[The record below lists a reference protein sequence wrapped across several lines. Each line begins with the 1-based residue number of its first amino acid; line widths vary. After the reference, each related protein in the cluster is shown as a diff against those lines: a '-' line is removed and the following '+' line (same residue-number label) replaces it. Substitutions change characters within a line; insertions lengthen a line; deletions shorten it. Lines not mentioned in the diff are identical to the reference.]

1 MKFKHPSLPLLL
13 LCACAP
19 AFAKAPADKVAQ
31 LGNSLTP
38 MGAPVAGNASGTIPA
53 WTGGIA
59 ATAGQ
64 RDSNGFLSDPF
75 AAEQPLYEI
84 TAANMDQYS
93 DQLTDAHKA
102 MLQRYAISYRLPV
115 YPTHRTFNAPD
126 FVYEAARY
134 NAAHTELVSGGN
146 GLKDFRTATP
156 FPLAEQA
163 LEVVWNHITRY
174 RGGSVK
180 RDSVQATPLADGR
193 YNPVQM
199 VQQFT
204 FYDQLTDY
212 DASEASNVLFYYKS
226 SIKTPARLAGNVTL
240 VHETLDQVAE
250 PRKAWI
256 YNAGQRR
263 VRRAPQVAYDGP
275 YPASDGMRTADNL
288 DMFNGAPDRYD
299 WTLVGKREVLLPMNA
314 YRLQSPDLTYDQI
327 IQAGHINPDYTRY
340 ELRRV
345 WVVEASLKAGQ
356 RNIYSKRRFYV
367 DEDSWQIG
375 VSEHFDE
382 RGTLWRVGEG
392 HQQMDYDRKVAV
404 QSTETLYDLLNG
416 RYIVS
421 GLVNEE
427 RNPFDFDYS
436 ASSADYTPAS
446 LRTTGVR

>member
-1 MKFKHPSLPLLL
+1 MKVHPSLPLLL
-13 LCACAP
+13 ACACSP
-19 AFAKAPADKVAQ
+19 ALAKAPADQVAQ
-31 LGNSLTP
+31 LGESLTP
-38 MGAPVAGNASGTIPA
+38 MGAVLQGNASGTIPA
-53 WTGGIA
+53 WTGGLA
-59 ATAGQ
+59 ETAGQ
-64 RDSNGFLSDPF
+64 RDENGFLSDPF
-75 AAEQPLYEI
+75 AAEQPLYVI
-84 TAANMDQYS
+84 RADNMAEYDE
-93 DQLTDAHKA
+93 QLTEAHKA
-102 MLQRYAISYRLPV
+102 MLMRYPDTYRVPV
-115 YPTHRTFNAPD
+115 YPTHRTFSAPE

-134 NAAHTELVSGGN
+134 NAAHTELVSEGN
-146 GLKDFRTATP
+146 GLSDFKTATP
-156 FPLAEQA
+156 FPLASGP

-180 RDSVQATPLADGR
+180 RESLQATPLADGR
-193 YNPVQM
+193 YTPVRF

-204 FYDQLTDY
+204 FFDQLTDY
-212 DASEASNVLFYYKS
+212 SAETADNILFYYKS
-226 SIKTPARLAGNVTL
+226 SITSPARLAGNVTL
-240 VHETLDQVAE
+240 VHETIDQVAE

-288 DMFNGAPDRYD
+288 DMFNGAPDRYN
-299 WTLVGKREVLLPMNA
+299 WTLVGKTEKLLPMNA
-314 YRLQSPDLTYDQI
+314 FRLQSPELEYDDI
-327 IQAGHINPDYTRY
+327 IQAGHLNQGHTRY

-345 WVVEASLKAGQ
+345 WVVEADLKAGQ
-356 RNIYSKRRFYV
+356 RNVYSKRRFYV

-427 RNPFDFDYS
+427 KQPFDFDYK

-446 LRTTGVR
+446 LRTSGVR